1 MVHSFLDVNRPP
13 LQRGFLFGLGEDGVQ
28 RSAKGV
34 LVPRVV
40 IALRPT
46 KEITPPFHTAY
57 PRVPRAGIEPTTY
70 ALEVRRSIPLS

>member
-1 MVHSFLDVNRPP
+1 M
-13 LQRGFLFGLGEDGVQ
+13 Q

-46 KEITPPFHTAY
+46 KEITPPFHT
-57 PRVPRAGIEPTTY
+57 PIPEWY
-70 ALEVRRSIPLS
+70 AQDLHLASGYLHTVSL